1 MPISRVDQNKDG
13 TRHGQVPPLF
23 EVNRN
28 FLQRFP
34 QMAGTLTRIGI
45 TSYFPFPG

>member
-1 MPISRVDQNKDG
+1 MPKSRIDQNKDG

-23 EVNRN
+23 VVNRN

-45 TSYFPFPG
+45 TSYFPLPG